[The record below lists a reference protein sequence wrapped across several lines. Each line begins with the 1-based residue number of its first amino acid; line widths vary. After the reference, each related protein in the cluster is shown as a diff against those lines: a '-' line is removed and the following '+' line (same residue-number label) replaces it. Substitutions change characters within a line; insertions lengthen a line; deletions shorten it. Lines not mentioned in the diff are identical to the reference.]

1 LQFGITN
8 SGGNMAKRKQSDFEK
23 IPLIFKII
31 GGILILLVITSFFNS
46 RDKSIQRM
54 KAIQSDIEDA
64 RDEAEQA
71 KQDAEDAKQEAEDAR
86 DDAERQRII
95 NNLLN

>member
-1 LQFGITN
+1 
-8 SGGNMAKRKQSDFEK
+8 MVKRKQSEFEK

-31 GGILILLVITSFFNS
+31 GGILILLLITSFFNS
-46 RDKSIQRM
+46 RNKSIQRM

-71 KQDAEDAKQEAEDAR
+71 KQDAEDARDEAKTAR
-86 DDAERQRII
+86 SL
-95 NNLLN
+95 NNF

>member
-1 LQFGITN
+1 MT
-8 SGGNMAKRKQSDFEK
+8 KRTQSDFEK

-31 GGILILLVITSFFNS
+31 GGIIILLLITSFFNS
-46 RDKSIQRM
+46 RGKSIQRM

-71 KQDAEDAKQEAEDAR
+71 RQDAEEARDEAERAR
-86 DDAERQRII
+86 
-95 NNLLN
+95 LLNNFYH

>member
-1 LQFGITN
+1 
-8 SGGNMAKRKQSDFEK
+8 MAKRKQSDFDK
-23 IPLIFKII
+23 IPLIFKLI
-31 GGILILLVITSFFNS
+31 GGILLLLLITSFFNA
-46 RDKSIQRM
+46 REKNLQRM

-71 KQDAEDAKQEAEDAR
+71 KQEAEDAR

-95 NNLLN
+95 NELLN

>member
-1 LQFGITN
+1 MT
-8 SGGNMAKRKQSDFEK
+8 KRTQSDFEK

-31 GGILILLVITSFFNS
+31 GGIIILLLITSFFNS

-71 KQDAEDAKQEAEDAR
+71 RQDAEEARDEAERAR
-86 DDAERQRII
+86 
-95 NNLLN
+95 LLNNFYH

>member
-1 LQFGITN
+1 
-8 SGGNMAKRKQSDFEK
+8 MAKRKQSDFDK
-23 IPLIFKII
+23 IPLIFKLI
-31 GGILILLVITSFFNS
+31 GGILLLLLITSFFNA
-46 RDKSIQRM
+46 REKNLQRM

-95 NNLLN
+95 NELLN

>member
-1 LQFGITN
+1 MT
-8 SGGNMAKRKQSDFEK
+8 KRKQSDFDK
-23 IPLIFKII
+23 IPLIFKLI
-31 GGILILLVITSFFNS
+31 GGILILLLITSFFNA
-46 RDKSIQRM
+46 REKNLQRM
-54 KAIQSDIEDA
+54 KVIQSDIEDA

-71 KQDAEDAKQEAEDAR
+71 KQDAEDARQEAEDAR

>member
-1 LQFGITN
+1 
-8 SGGNMAKRKQSDFEK
+8 MAKRKQSDFEK

-31 GGILILLVITSFFNS
+31 GGIIILLLITSFFNS
-46 RDKSIQRM
+46 RDKSIQKM

-71 KQDAEDAKQEAEDAR
+71 RQDAEEARDEAERAR
-86 DDAERQRII
+86 
-95 NNLLN
+95 LLNNFYH

>member
-1 LQFGITN
+1 MT
-8 SGGNMAKRKQSDFEK
+8 KRTQSDFEK

-31 GGILILLVITSFFNS
+31 GSIIILLLITSFFNS
-46 RDKSIQRM
+46 RDKNIQRM
-54 KAIQSDIEDA
+54 KVIQSDIEDA

-71 KQDAEDAKQEAEDAR
+71 KQDAEDAKQEVEDAR
-86 DDAERQRII
+86 NDAERQRII

>member
-1 LQFGITN
+1 MT
-8 SGGNMAKRKQSDFEK
+8 KRKKSNFEK
-23 IPLIFKII
+23 IPLIFKVI
-31 GGILILLVITSFFNS
+31 GGILLLLIITSFFDS

-71 KQDAEDAKQEAEDAR
+71 RQDAEDARDEAETAR
-86 DDAERQRII
+86 
-95 NNLLN
+95 LLNDF